1 MQTGSDYLLF
11 THYRYV
17 FFKFLVKEEN
27 GLFLGKIDYHENA
40 KNNSKP
46 SKFKTI
52 LFRLNSNC
60 KKTIRNIFPV
70 QTDLFTKIYIV

>member
-1 MQTGSDYLLF
+1 MYFLNFLF
-11 THYRYV
+11 KRKMV
-17 FFKFLVKEEN
+17 CFEE
-27 GLFLGKIDYHENA
+27 KVDYHENA

-70 QTDLFTKIYIV
+70 QTDLFTKIYILINSANFNFVN

>member
-1 MQTGSDYLLF
+1 MDEILKLIESVSEGFPYYF
-11 THYRYV
+11 
-17 FFKFLVKEEN
+17 
-27 GLFLGKIDYHENA
+27 YHENA

-60 KKTIRNIFPV
+60 KKTIRNIFRV
-70 QTDLFTKIYIV
+70 QKDLFTKIYIL